1 MGDVL
6 GRVRYRGDSFL
17 IERNG
22 KTVAVLKPYR
32 AAPPRDIREVLEA
45 WRKAA
50 PADPEWADIQ
60 PYATAVDRFIA
71 VGNID
76 DVISTRMSVIVDS

>member
-50 PADPEWADIQ
+50 PADPEWADILVEVGRQ
-60 PYATAVDRFIA
+60 DRLA
-71 VGNID
+71 ED
-76 DVISTRMSVIVDS
+76 PWESP

>member
-32 AAPPRDIREVLEA
+32 AAPPRDIREVLDA

-50 PADPEWADIQ
+50 PADLPW
-60 PYATAVDRFIA
+60 ATAAQPGHASPLVEPH
-71 VGNID
+71 VP
-76 DVISTRMSVIVDS
+76 